1 MLKARIAGVWRYR
14 SGGACDRPSCLA
26 SAQIFAELAKVGPQY
41 GELDERGEAVQLM
54 PFHII
59 EPHPGL
65 RAYPFLSQ
73 ARSPAVL
80 VWQKAQKVGCI
91 AQCRSHKRGCRSWVA
106 VCAPACSTRVCS
118 RVACC
123 SVLAPVV
130 RC

>member
-1 MLKARIAGVWRYR
+1 MQNWRCHKGGVLEARIAEEWLYR
-14 SGGACDRPSCLA
+14 SGGACDSPSCHA

-54 PFHII
+54 PFHIV

-80 VWQKAQKVGCI
+80 VWQRLQQLGALYT
-91 AQCRSHKRGCRSWVA
+91 SVA
-106 VCAPACSTRVCS
+106 TSEVAGRV
-118 RVACC
+118 
-123 SVLAPVV
+123 
-130 RC
+130 